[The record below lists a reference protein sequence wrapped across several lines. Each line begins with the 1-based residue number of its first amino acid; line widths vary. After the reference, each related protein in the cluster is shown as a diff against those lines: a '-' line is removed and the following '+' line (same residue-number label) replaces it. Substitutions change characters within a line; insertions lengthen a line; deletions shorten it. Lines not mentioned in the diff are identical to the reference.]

1 MASRVAE
8 KIKLQSVD
16 ELLGVP
22 EIAGTQKIEIGRI
35 HAFPNHP
42 FKVLDDEK
50 MDTLVDSI
58 RENGILNPVIVRP
71 DQSGNYEMISG
82 HRRLHAAKIVGL
94 KKVPAIVKE
103 MSDDEAIIKMVDA
116 NIQREEILPS
126 ERAFSFKM
134 KMEAMSRQGSR
145 VDLTC
150 GTEFHKSGD
159 INKKT
164 RETIGD
170 EAGMTGRQVT
180 KYIRLTE
187 LIPELLDYV
196 DIKKITIAM
205 AVDLSYLDEQ
215 VQKWVYE
222 YFKENGFLKPVQVE
236 ALKNYPNLS
245 NVTQFSVISIMNDA
259 LPKKSKESKLSFSAK
274 KLDKYFPPQYSTK
287 ERENIIIQLLEQWSA
302 DQIQS
307 E

>member
-1 MASRVAE
+1 MASRVAS

-22 EIAGTQKIEIGRI
+22 EIAGTQEIEIGRI
-35 HAFPNHP
+35 HSFPNHP

-71 DQSGNYEMISG
+71 DNSGDYEMISG
-82 HRRLHAAKIVGL
+82 HRRLHAAGIAGL

-103 MSDDEAIIKMVDA
+103 MSDDEAIINMVDA

-134 KMEAMSRQGSR
+134 KMEAMSRQGKR
-145 VDLTC
+145 NDLT
-150 GTEFHKSGD
+150 SGHD
-159 INKKT
+159 VPKLT
-164 RETIGD
+164 TDEIG
-170 EAGMTGRQVT
+170 EENGMSGRQV
-180 KYIRLTE
+180 KRYIRLTE

-196 DIKKITIAM
+196 DSKKIGLVI

-215 VQKWVYE
+215 IQKWVYE
-222 YFKENGFLKPVQVE
+222 YYKDNGFLKPVQIE
-236 ALKNYPNLS
+236 TLKNYPNLS
-245 NVTQFSVISIMNDA
+245 NATQQSVISIMNDA
-259 LPKKSKESKLSFSAK
+259 LPKKSVSAKITFSEK
-274 KLDKYFPPQYSTK
+274 KLDKYFPSHFSSK
-287 ERENIIIQLLEQWSA
+287 DRENIIIQLLEKWSEE
-302 DQIQS
+302 QGQTI
-307 E
+307 